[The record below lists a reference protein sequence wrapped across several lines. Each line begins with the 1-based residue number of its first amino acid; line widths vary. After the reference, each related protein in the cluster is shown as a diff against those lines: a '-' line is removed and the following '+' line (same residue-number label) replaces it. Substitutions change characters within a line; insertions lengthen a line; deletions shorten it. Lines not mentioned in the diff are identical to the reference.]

1 MGKHSKNKITWI
13 LVVGMIILAVGVLA
27 LALVLDK
34 VPENPGSQNPPSGGT
49 QQGEKGDTPI
59 NVSFSDFQI
68 LSTTETDGSV
78 VIKTTFGNS
87 RYPAAFS
94 DLITVKAQSGEA
106 SASLQ
111 FFAQIDSKEIPV
123 FTVHYGG
130 SEGRPFGILSLSGDT
145 DEITVAVAFADPPAG
160 LSADD
165 LTTFQA
171 AQEVFN
177 EILASMNEDARFNG
191 M

>member
-1 MGKHSKNKITWI
+1 
-13 LVVGMIILAVGVLA
+13 
-27 LALVLDK
+27 
-34 VPENPGSQNPPSGGT
+34 
-49 QQGEKGDTPI
+49 
-59 NVSFSDFQI
+59 
-68 LSTTETDGSV
+68 
-78 VIKTTFGNS
+78 
-87 RYPAAFS
+87 
-94 DLITVKAQSGEA
+94 
-106 SASLQ
+106 
-111 FFAQIDSKEIPV
+111 V